1 MKDIMLLGAALYTV
15 NRGVAPY
22 FEPGHSATVQAI
34 ALLALV
40 GAGAVVYAAA
50 AQITGAMRYSMLR
63 RAFSGA

>member
-1 MKDIMLLGAALYTV
+1 
-15 NRGVAPY
+15 VAPY
-22 FEPGHSATVQAI
+22 FEPGHSGTVQAI
-34 ALLALV
+34 ALLVLV